1 MDKVRTMDDLR
12 KLRAS
17 MQTATEL
24 REKGQNI
31 ENLIEV
37 KVSLATCGI
46 AAGARE
52 TMEAMIQEAA
62 VRGLKNVVFTQ
73 SGCMGYC
80 HSEPTVTIIRP
91 GEEPVTFGNVKG
103 DKIKE
108 IFDCYILKGELVDGV
123 IPLASK
129 SIHD

>member
-1 MDKVRTMDDLR
+1 MAKVRTMEDLR

-17 MQTATEL
+17 MQAATEL

-31 ENLIEV
+31 ENLVEV
-37 KVSLATCGI
+37 KVSMATCGI

-52 TMEAMIQEAA
+52 TMDTMMREAA
-62 VRGLKNVVFTQ
+62 ARGLKNVVFTQ

-80 HSEPTVTIIRP
+80 HSEPTVTIVRP

-103 DKIKE
+103 EKIKE
-108 IFDCYILKGELVDGV
+108 IFDFYILKGELVDGV

>member
-1 MDKVRTMDDLR
+1 MAKVRTMEDLR

-17 MQTATEL
+17 MQAATEL

-31 ENLIEV
+31 ENLVEV
-37 KVSLATCGI
+37 KVSMATCGI

-52 TMEAMIQEAA
+52 TMDTMMREAA
-62 VRGLKNVVFTQ
+62 ARSLKNVVFTQ

-80 HSEPTVTIIRP
+80 HSEPTVTIVRP

-103 DKIKE
+103 EKIKE
-108 IFDCYILKGELVDGV
+108 IFDFYILKGELVDGV

>member
-1 MDKVRTMDDLR
+1 MDKIRTMEDLR

-17 MQTATEL
+17 MQAATEL

-31 ENLIEV
+31 ENLVEV
-37 KVSLATCGI
+37 KVSMATCGI

-52 TMEAMIQEAA
+52 TMDTMMREAA
-62 VRGLKNVVFTQ
+62 ARGLKNVVFTQ

-80 HSEPTVTIIRP
+80 HSEPTVTIVRP

-103 DKIKE
+103 EKIKE
-108 IFDCYILKGELVDGV
+108 IFDFYILKGELVDGV

>member
-52 TMEAMIQEAA
+52 TMEAMIREAA